1 MPPNPHPDSIPAPMW
16 DIIYVAEQRVKY
28 IVAPNSAVAGE
39 EVHFNNIFYL
49 YTFYKFL
56 IIINQGDNV
65 EAFDQYDDPDFHRCS
80 DAQPFRG
87 LCASLKNSYGGRG
100 NYVYYYHY
108 HYYNYYF
115 YYYHMV
121 FVMFFCKL
129 N

>member
-1 MPPNPHPDSIPAPMW
+1 M
-16 DIIYVAEQRVKY
+16 
-28 IVAPNSAVAGE
+28 APNSAAAGE

-100 NYVYYYHY
+100 NYVYYTTTTTTTTTTWFLSCFSVNLIS
-108 HYYNYYF
+108 YY
-115 YYYHMV
+115 
-121 FVMFFCKL
+121 
-129 N
+129 